1 MTVDRPIVVCIALS
15 VAAHVVFARGM
26 QHLPRRPDLLSP
38 RKIAIRVIA
47 PPPPAEP
54 PPEPAKAA
62 PAPAEPKPVAHERA
76 RARPQAAAN
85 PQPPRESP
93 PPQPSPSPGDNTG
106 MPVFGVSMESTSQ
119 AGQGPAMPIGGPSG
133 PAFAG
138 GGPRMPAK
146 GAEGGPPVPEYEV
159 TTMPLPQGRC
169 VGKYTDEAREAAV
182 EGTVVLEVVVG
193 ADGRPRDIHVVSG
206 LGHGLTEAAIAALK
220 ACRFSPGQKNG
231 LAVPVR
237 LREFKIRFLQNDQ
250 NE

>member
-1 MTVDRPIVVCIALS
+1 MTVDRPIVVCVALS

-26 QHLPRRPDLLSP
+26 QHLPRRPDLSSP

-62 PAPAEPKPVAHERA
+62 PVPAEPKPVARERP
-76 RARPQAAAN
+76 RARPQAAN
-85 PQPPRESP
+85 QQPPTESP

-119 AGQGPAMPIGGPSG
+119 AGQGPALPIGGPSG
-133 PAFAG
+133 PAVVG
-138 GGPRMPAK
+138 GGRKAPAK
-146 GAEGGPPVPEYEV
+146 GAEGPPVAEYEV

-169 VGKYTDEAREAAV
+169 VGKYTDEAREAAI
-182 EGTVVLEVVVG
+182 EGTVVLELVVG
-193 ADGRPRDIHVVSG
+193 SDGRPRDIHVVSG
-206 LGHGLTEAAIAALK
+206 LGYGLTEAAIAALK
-220 ACRFSPGQKNG
+220 SCRFSPGQKNG